1 MRLDDKVA
9 VITGAGSG
17 MGAEGARM
25 FAREGAKV
33 VVADI
38 NDDGGLETV
47 ASVQA
52 AGGEATYVHTDVTM
66 EEDCRALAAAAVDRF
81 GGIDIVWANAGIAHP
96 FIPIEQISL
105 DLYHKV
111 MDVNVLGPW
120 LTIREALP
128 ALRRADNAAVVITAS
143 LSGLK
148 ARADLSVYQSSKGAA
163 VMLAQSLAMEFAP
176 IGIRVNSVCPV
187 AADTPMLPEFIPNL
201 EDEARTAISSAI
213 PLGRLATAADV
224 ANAAL
229 FLASQEA
236 AMVTGLAL
244 RVDGGARA

>member
-1 MRLDDKVA
+1 MRLRDKVA

-17 MGAEGARM
+17 MGAEGARV
-25 FAREGAKV
+25 FAREGARI

-38 NDDGGLETV
+38 NDDGGSKTV
-47 ASVQA
+47 ASVRD
-52 AGGEATYVHTDVTM
+52 AGGEAIYIHADVTI
-66 EEDCRALAAAAVDRF
+66 ESDCRALAAAAVDRF
-81 GGIDIVWANAGIAHP
+81 GQLDIVWANAGIAHP
-96 FIPIEQISL
+96 FIPIEEISL
-105 DLYHKV
+105 DLYHRV
-111 MDVNVLGPW
+111 MNVNVLGPW
-120 LTIREALP
+120 LTIRAALP
-128 ALRRADNAAVVITAS
+128 ALRKADNAAVVITAS

-176 IGIRVNSVCPV
+176 IGIRVNSICPV

-201 EDEARTAISSAI
+201 EDETRSAISSAI

-224 ANAAL
+224 AHAAL
-229 FLASQEA
+229 YLASDEA

>member
-1 MRLDDKVA
+1 MRLRDKVA

-17 MGAEGARM
+17 MGAEGARV

-38 NDDGGLETV
+38 NDAGGNETV
-47 ASVQA
+47 QTVHA
-52 AGGEATYVHTDVTM
+52 AGGEAIYVHTDVTV
-66 EEDCRALAAAAVDRF
+66 ESDCRALAAAAVDRF
-81 GGIDIVWANAGIAHP
+81 GKLDIVWANAGIAHP
-96 FIPIEQISL
+96 FIPIEKISL

-128 ALRRADNAAVVITAS
+128 ALRKADNASVVITAS

-187 AADTPMLPEFIPNL
+187 AADTPMLPEFIPDL
-201 EDEARTAISSAI
+201 EDATRRAISSAI

-229 FLASQEA
+229 YLASEEA
-236 AMVTGLAL
+236 AMITGLAL